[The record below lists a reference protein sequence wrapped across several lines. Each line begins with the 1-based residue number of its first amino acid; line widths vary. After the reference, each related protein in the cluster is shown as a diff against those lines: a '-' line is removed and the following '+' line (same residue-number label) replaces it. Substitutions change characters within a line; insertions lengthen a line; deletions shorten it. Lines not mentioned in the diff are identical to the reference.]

1 MTNAPIARVET
12 IALAAPPADPDDL
25 DASRET
31 LVIAI
36 TDTEGRTGIGEA
48 DAPARVVR
56 ELVEMDDLFA
66 WSRGL
71 ANVLRGRDPFCRR
84 ALYADLNA
92 ATLYHGRR
100 GLGIH
105 ALSGVD
111 VALHDLAA
119 RQLGRPVYELLGG
132 TRREAITPYAT
143 IWPGA
148 VKGRTIDAM
157 MATIGEQ
164 VATALAMGFRA
175 LKVEVVFGDL
185 VGDRELAECIHE
197 ARRLAG
203 ADTMLAIDFGY
214 RWGDWRDAQR
224 LLDRCVGD
232 DIYFAEA
239 CIQHDDVAGHA
250 KLAAR
255 AAIRIGAAEFAAT
268 VHECREWLQ
277 AGVDVLQPD
286 VARCGGLTEIARI
299 AELASHHGAVVIP
312 HGWKTGITAAAQ
324 RHFQAAT
331 PNCPYVE
338 MSVPALW
345 PSPLRAELVGPE
357 PVVVDGRIE
366 LPTAAGLGVELRAET
381 VDRYRLA

>member
-1 MTNAPIARVET
+1 MTAATIAGVET
-12 IALAAPPADPDDL
+12 IALAAPAADPDDL

-31 LVIAI
+31 IVIAI
-36 TDTEGRTGIGEA
+36 TDIEGRTGIGEA

-71 ANVLRGRDPFCRR
+71 ANVLRGRDPFCLR
-84 ALYADLNA
+84 ALHAELNA
-92 ATLYHGRR
+92 ATVYHGRR

-111 VALHDLAA
+111 VALHDLAGL
-119 RQLGRPVYELLGG
+119 QLGRPVYELLGG
-132 TRREAITPYAT
+132 ARRDAITPYAT

-157 MATIGEQ
+157 MAAIGEQ
-164 VATALAMGFRA
+164 VAAALAMGFRA

-185 VGDRELAECIHE
+185 VGDRVLAECIHE

-214 RWGDWRDAQR
+214 RWADWRDAQR
-224 LLDRCVGD
+224 LLDRCVD
-232 DIYFAEA
+232 DDLHFAEA

-255 AAIRIGAAEFAAT
+255 VATRIGAGEFAAT

-286 VARCGGLTEIARI
+286 VSRCGGLTELARI
-299 AELASHHGAVVIP
+299 AELAAHHGAVVIP

-345 PSPLRAELVGPE
+345 DSPLRADLVAPD
-357 PVVVDGRIE
+357 PAVADGRIA
-366 LPTAAGLGVELRAET
+366 LPTAAGLGVALRPET